1 MNFISN
7 RTQINKLKRVMKRA
21 AIISG
26 KHLMKA
32 YKRKKVNITEKS
44 KKEWVILKLIKNKT
58 NIQTNKLQ
66 LSKECN
72 NEIKQHVTS

>member
-1 MNFISN
+1 MSFINLPSGLCFEHLSN
-7 RTQINKLKRVMKRA
+7 SHNLGDPEID
-21 AIISG
+21 
-26 KHLMKA
+26 
-32 YKRKKVNITEKS
+32 
-44 KKEWVILKLIKNKT
+44 KNKT

>member
-1 MNFISN
+1 MD
-7 RTQINKLKRVMKRA
+7 
-21 AIISG
+21 
-26 KHLMKA
+26 
-32 YKRKKVNITEKS
+32 KKVLLT
-44 KKEWVILKLIKNKT
+44 KEWASLIYLLGFALSIFQILIIWVILKLIKNKT